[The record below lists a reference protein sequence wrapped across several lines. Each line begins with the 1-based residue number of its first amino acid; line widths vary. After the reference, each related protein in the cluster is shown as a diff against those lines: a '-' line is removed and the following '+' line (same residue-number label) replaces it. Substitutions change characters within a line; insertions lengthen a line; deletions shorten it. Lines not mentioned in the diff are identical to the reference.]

1 MPLTL
6 PKQQITGNLGIN
18 NISGAVTLP
27 MQSVTGTAQVTG
39 ISVLVTIPSQQV
51 SGLVGTG
58 DLYADI
64 SIPMAQVTGAVHS
77 QSVSGTVSVPM
88 QAVNGVMGMSGLFVD
103 VPIPMAQVTGE
114 MSATALDAAIPIPM
128 QQIYGVIPEAIGLI
142 SIPMQEVVALFEQP
156 ILNIPMQQ
164 MAGSAVVPLVITD
177 APIAIPMQ
185 TFPVYQ
191 TGDIAGPAPL
201 ITGAATAMSGYWM
214 AGDAPPMT
222 GAATALTG
230 SVASMSGRMSL
241 PVSGI
246 AVDAPSALDGV
257 APLVRSSVAA
267 LTGSVATVQ
276 SVADLVQSA
285 IAATSGTAIAI
296 ASDAP
301 LIAASSIAAD
311 SFATASLAG
320 EPEPISSAMGASTG
334 VALSIDSVMPS
345 GAASAMQIWV
355 RPEISMAGVAHV
367 MRGSIQA
374 RAVAQAVKILA
385 MNLKLGAVTEFQS
398 EIEFE
403 GVAALD
409 GVVYVA
415 GPDGVY
421 AMTGAYD
428 DGEAFAQSALFGM
441 LDYGSSQKKHPDSVL
456 IEASASAA
464 PVVTVHV
471 GSTSNAYTS
480 VGPKRD
486 GMYRAKVGRGLTGK
500 RMQFEVSGTGIQSVS
515 SVDVLVEPGKRAF

>member
-18 NISGAVTLP
+18 NISGTVTLP
-27 MQSVTGTAQVTG
+27 MQEVSAVAVMPFLSGTVG
-39 ISVLVTIPSQQV
+39 IPMQQV
-51 SGLVGTG
+51 SGE
-58 DLYADI
+58 
-64 SIPMAQVTGAVHS
+64 MAM
-77 QSVSGTVSVPM
+77 P
-88 QAVNGVMGMSGLFVD
+88 GLFAD
-103 VPIPMAQVTGE
+103 V
-114 MSATALDAAIPIPM
+114 
-128 QQIYGVIPEAIGLI
+128 
-142 SIPMQEVVALFEQP
+142 
-156 ILNIPMQQ
+156 NIPMQQ
-164 MAGSAVVPLVITD
+164 VSAAAESWAIESVLTMPMQRISGLEPEIDAEINMPMQSVVAWMQQPILGIPMQQVSGHAVVPLVITD

-214 AGDAPPMT
+214 AGDAPTIT

-230 SVASMSGRMSL
+230 SVASMSGRMVL

-246 AVDAPSALDGV
+246 AVDSPSTLDGV
-257 APLVRSSVAA
+257 APLVQSAVAA
-267 LTGSVATVQ
+267 LTGSVVMVQ
-276 SVADLVQSA
+276 SVASLAQSS
-285 IAATSGTAIAI
+285 IAATSGTSIAI

-311 SFATASLAG
+311 SFATASMAG
-320 EPEPISSAMGASTG
+320 APEPIRSAMSASTG

-345 GAASAMQIWV
+345 GTVSAMQIWV
-355 RPEISMAGVAHV
+355 RPEISMAGAAHV
-367 MRGSIQA
+367 VRSSIQA

-403 GVAALD
+403 SVAALD

-421 AMTGAYD
+421 AMTGADD
-428 DGEAFAQSALFGM
+428 DGDAFTQSALFGM

-471 GSTSNAYTS
+471 GATSNAYTS